1 MTITT
6 TIYLMI
12 TDTDDGTSVEHFT
25 TETDRTDAYRAFC
38 EKHWDAAQHGPMP
51 HDPFVAYDRVAETS
65 NCVTLSEIDLTALP
79 EIAQLTSLLAEV
91 IDTEPDCEGDVLL
104 TLDRPCDLRARIHTA
119 LGRPWQK
126 DQLFHGYRNVQRD
139 YGSNDPLVWR
149 SEFLCPDC
157 GDSWTEEQVNQTGCK
172 CPSCSTL
179 VTPTTST
186 WIGPED
192 PASQALWN
200 AAAA

>member
-1 MTITT
+1 MSIIT
-6 TIYLMI
+6 TIYLLV
-12 TDTDDGTSVEHFT
+12 TDSDSGTSVEHFT
-25 TETDRTDAYRAFC
+25 SESDRMDSFRQLCATL
-38 EKHWDAAQHGPMP
+38 WDNSDGLMP
-51 HDPFVAYDRVAETS
+51 EDPSVAYDMISQSHTV
-65 NCVTLSEIDLTALP
+65 VTLSEIDLTALP

-91 IDTEPDCEGDVLL
+91 IDTEPDCEGDVML
-104 TLDRPCDLRARIHTA
+104 TLDRPSDLRARIHTA

-149 SEFLCPDC
+149 SEFICPDC
-157 GDSWTEEQVNQTGCK
+157 DDSWTEEQVNQTSCK